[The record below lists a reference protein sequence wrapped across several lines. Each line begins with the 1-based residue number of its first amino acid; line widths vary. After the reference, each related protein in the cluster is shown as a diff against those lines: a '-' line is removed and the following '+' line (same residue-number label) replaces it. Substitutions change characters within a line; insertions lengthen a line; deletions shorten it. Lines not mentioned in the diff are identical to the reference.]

1 MAGWGWMALPSCVSF
16 MKTLE
21 IYVVKN
27 IEGECSPVPF
37 LCVFFFSFLSGGTYL
52 LLCDL
57 ITVFLNV
64 INAYVGV
71 ASPKTLSSCIQQ
83 FLL

>member
-1 MAGWGWMALPSCVSF
+1 MALPSCVSF

-37 LCVFFFSFLSGGTYL
+37 LCVFFLFFFVWWY
-52 LLCDL
+52 
-57 ITVFLNV
+57 VFIV
-64 INAYVGV
+64 V
-71 ASPKTLSSCIQQ
+71 
-83 FLL
+83 